1 MEAYLFVA
9 LLFVYVITAV
19 AGNQN
24 TVRKLWTLSFIC
36 AAFLTAGAL
45 FALRVKHQEVM
56 MTADNFNWYF
66 FLYVFGALA
75 FALGLINLW
84 MYRRALWQMLR
95 ADKSPESAKE

>member
-9 LLFVYVITAV
+9 LLIIYVVTAV
-19 AGNQN
+19 AENQN
-24 TVRKLWTLSFIC
+24 MVRKIWTLSFIC

-45 FALRVKHQEVM
+45 FALRVKQQEVM

-84 MYRRALWQMLR
+84 MYRRALWQMLY
-95 ADKSPESAKE
+95 ADKSSQSEQ

>member
-1 MEAYLFVA
+1 MEAYLFVT

-24 TVRKLWTLSFIC
+24 TVRKIWTLSFIC

-84 MYRRALWQMLR
+84 MYRRALWQMLY
-95 ADKSPESAKE
+95 ADKSTQNEQ

>member
-9 LLFVYVITAV
+9 LLFVYAITAV

-24 TVRKLWTLSFIC
+24 TVRKIWTLSFIC
-36 AAFLTAGAL
+36 TAFLTAGAL

-66 FLYVFGALA
+66 FLYVFGAFA

-95 ADKSPESAKE
+95 ADKSTQNER